1 MPTLQ
6 AFQPYVEQLFE
17 DSDVQKQLS
26 RAAAN
31 FRGAGARAGS
41 AKSKRKAF
49 QDPKLRQRLLDGARA
64 GVAAGVAIMH
74 GPEKQKQKR
83 RGRGKWLLVLAGLGA
98 GAYVATNE
106 SARTQLRQLL
116 GHAKTDP
123 ESAK

>member
-31 FRGAGARAGS
+31 FRGAGERAGS
-41 AKSKRKAF
+41 AKSKRKAL
-49 QDPKLRQRLLDGARA
+49 QDPMLRQRVLDGARA
-64 GVAAGVAIMH
+64 GVAAGIAIRK
-74 GPEKQKQKR
+74 GPEKQKR

-98 GAYVATNE
+98 GAYLATNE
-106 SARTQLRQLL
+106 SARTRLL
-116 GHAKTDP
+116 ALVGQAKTGT
-123 ESAK
+123 ESLS

>member
-17 DSDVQKQLS
+17 DSDVQTQLS

-41 AKSKRKAF
+41 AKSKRKAL
-49 QDPKLRQRLLDGARA
+49 QDPKLRRRLLDGARA
-64 GVAAGVAIMH
+64 GVAAGVAIKQ
-74 GPEKQKQKR
+74 GPEKQKR
-83 RGRGKWLLVLAGLGA
+83 RGRGKWLLLLVGLGA

-106 SARTQLRQLL
+106 SARTQLLELVGQ
-116 GHAKTDP
+116 AKTDP
-123 ESAK
+123 EPTT